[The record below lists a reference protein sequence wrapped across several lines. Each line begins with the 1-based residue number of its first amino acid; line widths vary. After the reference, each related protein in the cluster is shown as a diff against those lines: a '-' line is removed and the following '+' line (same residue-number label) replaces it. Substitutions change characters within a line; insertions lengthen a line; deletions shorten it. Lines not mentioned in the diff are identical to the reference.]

1 MNSTSKKSF
10 QHLLQGIALFAG
22 ICATPAFAQ
31 DAISAITKRT
41 DTSTSSL
48 AVYDVR
54 PATIGQDRIRDEVVA
69 AIRVNFDNLKVRNQ
83 MAPYPLPAGAPRMA
97 FRNAGD
103 IQVPECAGASTVI
116 TASDT
121 SFAGSGEGTVLQ
133 ACIFAYQA
141 GYRVNYY
148 GYFMQ
153 RTGGASFGVLGAMLG
168 RVVTNAIGLGDSSR
182 FIHTTVDDI
191 DKRLNG
197 LGANIALVELQPGRE
212 GKVVVADPAP
222 AAVANSNRPQNQG
235 QAPQQFSLA
244 AMIPPELAQRL
255 QDVSNQQRAILES
268 APSPVAQTA
277 SPISA
282 RKDLSSMGLTY
293 HSQDEFVA
301 AVKRDDKLAVEL
313 YLQAQGVN
321 AVQPDSNGLTAAMA
335 AKSPAMKQVLSSYFS
350 AN

>member
-1 MNSTSKKSF
+1 MNLKKYF
-10 QHLLQGIALFAG
+10 QHLMQGMAVAAG
-22 ICATPAFAQ
+22 IFATPAFAQ
-31 DAISAITKRT
+31 DAISAITKTT

-48 AVYDVR
+48 AIYDVR

-83 MAPYPLPAGAPRMA
+83 MAPYPLSVGAPRMT
-97 FRNAGD
+97 FRNVGE
-103 IQVPECAGASTVI
+103 IQVPECSGASTII
-116 TASDT
+116 TASDA

-191 DKRLNG
+191 DKRLNS
-197 LGANIALVELQPGRE
+197 LGATIALVELQPARE

-222 AAVANSNRPQNQG
+222 AAVASGNRTQNQR
-235 QAPQQFSLA
+235 QFPQQNPLA
-244 AMIPPELAQRL
+244 GLLPPELAQRL
-255 QDVSNQQRAILES
+255 QEVTSQQHPMLDTASVPS
-268 APSPVAQTA
+268 APTV
-277 SPISA
+277 SPIAA
-282 RKDLSSMGLTY
+282 RKDLSSMGHTY

-313 YLQAQGVN
+313 FLQGQGVN
-321 AVQPDSNGLTAAMA
+321 ATQPDSRGITAAMVS
-335 AKSPAMKQVLSSYFS
+335 KTPGMKQLLASHAS
-350 AN
+350 AK